1 MFKKAVAFNVSHMI
15 CSASFFY
22 CHSASAFSLF
32 PTEEKDLIV
41 LQCLLYVCNECLL
54 LSITLQ
60 IKVEILSVVFLCF
73 LLSLFIFYFEKVVMA
88 VVQSCI

>member
-22 CHSASAFSLF
+22 CHSANAFSLF
-32 PTEEKDLIV
+32 PTEEKNLIV
-41 LQCLLYVCNECLL
+41 LQCLFYVCNECLL

-60 IKVEILSVVFLCF
+60 IKSGDFICSVFMLCVVILYI
-73 LLSLFIFYFEKVVMA
+73 LL
-88 VVQSCI
+88 